1 MIGAS
6 RKILDSLLMNHKV
19 PLTHE
24 VLTTFLMEVS
34 AILNARPLVAISTDP
49 DVPQVL
55 SHDIL
60 IDQKPHSLQLDIPE
74 FGTKDS
80 LRSSWKHV
88 QYLADQFW
96 QIWQV
101 ENMHTLQTRQKWL
114 KNNRQFQEGDVVL
127 MRDDSLPRN
136 QWPLA
141 VVTETFESTDGHIRK
156 VKMYCGRD
164 PLHSYAV

>member
-6 RKILDSLLMNHKV
+6 KKILDSLLMNHKG

-49 DVPQVL
+49 DAPQVL
-55 SHDIL
+55 SPDIL

-74 FGTKDS
+74 FGIKDS

-101 ENMHTLQTRQKWL
+101 E
-114 KNNRQFQEGDVVL
+114 
-127 MRDDSLPRN
+127 
-136 QWPLA
+136 
-141 VVTETFESTDGHIRK
+141 I
-156 VKMYCGRD
+156 
-164 PLHSYAV
+164 